1 MPKLLPIALALL
13 LTACTTQIDRQSN
26 ITLPE
31 NFQHTG
37 QADSA
42 PNLTRWWQ
50 QWPDPQLGRL
60 IEQGL
65 QHNHSIAIARSRLEE
80 ARATA
85 RLAEADLLPSTGLAA
100 DAKGYRNHRRDPY
113 LGNGGNLTSAS
124 FRAAWEPDI
133 FGQKRSD
140 ADAARAAALSSQE
153 QLHGSRLLVSA
164 QIAEHYL
171 RAAHIQQQA
180 LVSQQLSTLH
190 ELARYAAGRFN
201 AGHAT
206 AHDTTAI
213 AAQIQALQARQS
225 TLQAHFDTQQRS
237 IAVLIGQTPQTFR
250 LDSDA
255 MRQAAL
261 LQHLPSPPQGIRP
274 GSLLN
279 QRPDLRARAAEI
291 QARSTQLASAKADL
305 LPRFDIQF
313 LWQTG
318 RIELNSDLAPFN
330 RARSG
335 NGGLFS
341 IGVQLPLFTAG
352 RIRANIQAAD
362 ARLQTAL
369 LQYNQTLL
377 QALADVDNAY
387 QAQHALNTQQQEL
400 QQAKRTAQQQVRN
413 DRQLFHYGRKTL
425 DTVLQSQLST
435 HSFSQ
440 NLLDN
445 QLASGLN
452 LLNLYKA
459 IDSGWQEAPNTP

>member
-1 MPKLLPIALALL
+1 MPKRLPIALALL
-13 LTACTTQIDRQSN
+13 LTACTATQINRQSN

-37 QADSA
+37 QADSS
-42 PNLTRWWQ
+42 PNLARWWQ

-80 ARATA
+80 ARATS
-85 RLAEADLLPSTGLAA
+85 RLAEADLLPSAGLAA

-140 ADAARAAALSSQE
+140 ADAARAAALGSQE

-171 RAAHIQQQA
+171 RAAYIQQQQT
-180 LVSQQLSTLH
+180 LVSQQLATLH

-225 TLQAHFDTQQRS
+225 TLQAQFDAQQRS

-279 QRPDLRARAAEI
+279 QHPDLRARAAEI
-291 QARSTQLASAKADL
+291 QARSAQLASAKADL

-318 RIELNSDLAPFN
+318 RI
-330 RARSG
+330 
-335 NGGLFS
+335 
-341 IGVQLPLFTAG
+341 
-352 RIRANIQAAD
+352 RANIQAAD

-369 LQYNQTLL
+369 LQYDQTLL

-400 QQAKRTAQQQVRN
+400 QQAERTAKQQVRN
-413 DRQLFHYGRKTL
+413 DRQLFRYGRKTL
-425 DTVLQSQLST
+425 DTALQSQLNAN
-435 HSFSQ
+435 SFSQ

-459 IDSGWQEAPNTP
+459 IGSGWQEEGTQPEATEAAAK

>member
-1 MPKLLPIALALL
+1 MPKRLPIALALL
-13 LTACTTQIDRQSN
+13 LTACTATQINRQSN

-42 PNLTRWWQ
+42 PNLARWWQ

-80 ARATA
+80 ARTTA
-85 RLAEADLLPSTGLAA
+85 RLAEADLLPSAGLAA

-113 LGNGGNLTSAS
+113 LGNGGKLTSAS

-140 ADAARAAALSSQE
+140 ADAARAAALGSQE

-171 RAAHIQQQA
+171 RAAHIQQQQT
-180 LVSQQLSTLH
+180 LVSQQLATLH

-225 TLQAHFDTQQRS
+225 TLQAQFDAQQRS

-250 LDSDA
+250 LDNNA

-279 QRPDLRARAAEI
+279 QRAPTCAPAPPKSKPAAPSSP
-291 QARSTQLASAKADL
+291 APKPTSFPASTSNSSGKPAASSSTATSPPSTAPAAATAASSASAYSSPSSPPAA
-305 LPRFDIQF
+305 
-313 LWQTG
+313 
-318 RIELNSDLAPFN
+318 SAPTSKPPTP
-330 RARSG
+330 ACK
-335 NGGLFS
+335 
-341 IGVQLPLFTAG
+341 PPCC
-352 RIRANIQAAD
+352 
-362 ARLQTAL
+362 
-369 LQYNQTLL
+369 
-377 QALADVDNAY
+377 
-387 QAQHALNTQQQEL
+387 NTT
-400 QQAKRTAQQQVRN
+400 KPCCRP
-413 DRQLFHYGRKTL
+413 
-425 DTVLQSQLST
+425 S
-435 HSFSQ
+435 
-440 NLLDN
+440 
-445 QLASGLN
+445 
-452 LLNLYKA
+452 
-459 IDSGWQEAPNTP
+459 PM